1 MNENSLYD
9 LDSIFINGFAY
20 YQIKFIITLDIK
32 RKYTYTEC

>member
-1 MNENSLYD
+1 MKIRTLYD